1 MRIALVI
8 PVLALALNGQSPGY
22 LISTVAGSGWIG
34 DGGPATQAILR
45 QPGGVAADANG
56 NIYIAETGGHR
67 VRKVD
72 RSGAITTLAGTG
84 VAGFSGDGG
93 PAAQAQLASPYGVA
107 ADILGNVY
115 IADLGNAR
123 VRRVGLD
130 GNIMTVAGGGTLDP
144 GPANEGMPRRI
155 DASADAAQSS
165 GGRQRQSIHFRFRRS
180 SRIQTFGRRSAHYSC
195 GHGRA
200 RICWRWGPGRCGATR
215 ISGGLGDGVRRIA
228 VYCRQCK
235 PRGAPDFEWR
245 HRNVRFGGNAGGAG
259 AGCPCNLICGRC

>member
-1 MRIALVI
+1 MRLALVV
-8 PVLALALNGQSPGY
+8 PVFALALNAQSPGY
-22 LISTVAGSGWIG
+22 LISTAAGSGWIG

-45 QPGGVAADANG
+45 QPGGVVADGSG

-107 ADILGNVY
+107 ADLVGNIY

-130 GNIMTVAGGGTLDP
+130 GNIVTVAGGGALDP
-144 GPANEGMPRRI
+144 SATNEGMPGVSMRLLAPRNLL
-155 DASADAAQSS
+155 ADDQLNLCL
-165 GGRQRQSIHFRFRRS
+165 RFRRAS
-180 SRIQTFGRRSAHYSC
+180 GVPALGRRSAHDRS
-195 GHGRA
+195 GHWRA
-200 RICWRWGPGRCGATR
+200 RIFGRRRPG
-215 ISGGLGDGVRRIA
+215 
-228 VYCRQCK
+228 
-235 PRGAPDFEWR
+235 
-245 HRNVRFGGNAGGAG
+245 
-259 AGCPCNLICGRC
+259 GCVTA